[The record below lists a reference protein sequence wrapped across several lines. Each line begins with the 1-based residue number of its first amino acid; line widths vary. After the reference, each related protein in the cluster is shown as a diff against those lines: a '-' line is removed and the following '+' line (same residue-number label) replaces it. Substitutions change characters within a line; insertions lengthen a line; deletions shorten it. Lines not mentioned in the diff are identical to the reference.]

1 MRFNGILLGLMA
13 LAAISALAMPPTT
26 GDSFRKVGIL
36 FMPISS
42 PVRQIAGSVDARMVK
57 PIPTPSSEAS
67 AGRTAAQL
75 RDDNETLKFQVSA
88 LTSENEHLTGLNESL
103 LVKLNSIGTLNSK
116 LAVRLVPV
124 IGGDLGTQQVLT
136 LQLLSGDVASNTPV
150 MYPPKNFAGK
160 LEVVGLGAARVRLI
174 SDKSSTITGIFR
186 RYKEDMVLVNM
197 PQPIKTMEGLGNGK
211 MVIKSVKRDEAF
223 PPNHPETS
231 LAIGDWFVVK
241 DKDLPD
247 EVQGYKLGEIE
258 SITDSKQPQFVTIIL
273 RPASDLMKLREV
285 MVQVRK

>member
-285 MVQVRK
+285 MVQVKK

>member
-1 MRFNGILLGLMA
+1 MA

-26 GDSFRKVGIL
+26 GDTFRKVGIL

-42 PVRQIAGSVDARMVK
+42 PVRQIAGNVDARLVK
-57 PIPTPSSEAS
+57 PPSTPSSEAS

-285 MVQVRK
+285 MVQVKK

>member
-103 LVKLNSIGTLNSK
+103 LVKLNSIGTLDSK

-285 MVQVRK
+285 MVQVKK